1 MATLEKTYKGFSKGI
16 NLFVKSFISIFKIAF
31 QFRINKK
38 LPKAEKDRCAILG
51 NGPSLT
57 NSLKNHID
65 FIKKC
70 NILCVNNFAQSEYF
84 QILRPDDYV
93 LLDGYYFL
101 FDDKKYDRDD
111 VKLTFEILK
120 TINWPINI
128 YLPTYARNTYLVN
141 SILKKNSYVRICYF
155 NHIVVEGYNWFKF
168 PIFKRGIGMPQ
179 CQNVLGVSLFLSI
192 NKVFKD
198 IYIFGADHSWHEQ
211 FSVSENNRIAISNDH
226 FYDKTKIGSVP
237 SKRVLKKEVTVA
249 DFFLSLYKVF
259 QGYYILNDYATYRKT
274 KVYNSSHKSCIDAFE
289 RKEIK

>member
-1 MATLEKTYKGFSKGI
+1 MAALEKIYKAFSSGI
-16 NLFVKSFISIFKIAF
+16 NLFISSFISILKIAF
-31 QFRINKK
+31 LYRINKK
-38 LPKAEKDRCAILG
+38 LPKAIKESCAILG

-57 NSLKNHID
+57 DSFKNHLD

-70 NILCVNNFAQSEYF
+70 DILCVNNFAQSEYF
-84 QILRPDDYV
+84 QILKPDDYV

-101 FDDKKYDRDD
+101 FDNEKYDRDD

-128 YLPTYARNTYLVN
+128 YLPTYARNSYLVN
-141 SILKKNSYVRICYF
+141 SILKKNTFIRICFF

-168 PIFKRGIGMPQ
+168 PVFKHGIGMPQ
-179 CQNVLGVSLFLSI
+179 CQNVLSASTFLSI
-192 NKVFKD
+192 NRGFRD

-211 FSVSENNRIAISNDH
+211 FAVSENNRIAIANDH
-226 FYDKTKIGSVP
+226 FYDKTKTGSVP
-237 SKRVLKKEVTVA
+237 PEIVFKKEVTVS

-259 QGYYILNDYATYRKT
+259 QSYYILNDYAIYRKT